1 MFCLT
6 RDVHDSSAMYWS
18 KATPFDVGNAVKFR
32 KGLSNGFTSLLLTP
46 FFDKN
51 MRLCCT
57 NPALGKCPD
66 SVVNNPSVS
75 LGCFARLLATD
86 YQSAPPGAETSSPA
100 MTVEGWVQINSAEGG
115 VVLSTGRAAGRARCT
130 NLGSCQVAL
139 IYIKVNATHVSVG
152 HETYAGR
159 AGNGT
164 GSDLFRLNT
173 VDFAISSNI
182 ELLTMLQD
190 KALYPNTYDS
200 TSLKDKWVHVAVVR
214 KSNVGPSHWTE
225 QQAEY
230 WFATYK
236 VYVNGCVFPA
246 LSPLSLSLFTPPP
259 LPKRDW

>member
-1 MFCLT
+1 
-6 RDVHDSSAMYWS
+6 MYWS

-32 KGLSNGFTSLLLTP
+32 KGSSNGFTSLLLTP
-46 FFDKN
+46 FFDKK

-57 NPALGKCPD
+57 NPNTPDKCPD
-66 SVVNNPSVS
+66 SVVQNPSVS

-86 YQSAPPGAETSSPA
+86 YQSAPVNNPGAETASPA

-115 VVLSTGRAAGRARCT
+115 VVLSTGRAAGRASCT

-152 HETYAGR
+152 HETHAGQ

-173 VDFAISSNI
+173 VDFAISSNS

-214 KSNVGPSHWTE
+214 KSNVGPSHMTE
-225 QQAEY
+225 LHTAEY

-246 LSPLSLSLFTPPP
+246 LSPLSLPPP
-259 LPKRDW
+259 PPHPPKRDW